1 MTPQINHKPFNLEAA
16 KTGKP
21 VMTRSGLKV
30 RIICTDRINGHY
42 PVTALVMDEDGETV
56 VSYTTLGEYY
66 HDNGEPHSRDLVM
79 ASEEVIRYVHIFQNR
94 RTGDLIAS
102 PVLTIEELKTVDYD
116 TYGFDYITTQKLT
129 FNV

>member
-79 ASEEVIRYVHIFQNR
+79 APEEVIRYVHIFQNR

-102 PVLTIEELKTVDYD
+102 PVLTIGELKTGDYD
-116 TYGFDYITTQKLT
+116 TCGLDYITTQKLT